1 MSLLSYI
8 LCHWPVFVNLFVY
21 ILSPMNDQHLQS
33 WRKTITKWIPSVQQQ
48 FSHLHGLLFF
58 YLILNFF
65 FFFFLL
71 YARLQSNLFNSTTS
85 VIYLQLKSN
94 VHLRPKFEMLVS
106 SRFWWHFLLCWL
118 LCTLVQVSLTQLPP
132 WSISFI
138 LSLGSRSVLLTLQL
152 EHLLVVF
159 GHAQEF
165 WNTRFIWFVQN

>member
-1 MSLLSYI
+1 MINICNHGEKLSQSEFLLCSNNFHI
-8 LCHWPVFVNLFVY
+8 FMGFRSSIWF
-21 ILSPMNDQHLQS
+21 
-33 WRKTITKWIPSVQQQ
+33 WI
-48 FSHLHGLLFF
+48 
-58 YLILNFF
+58 

-71 YARLQSNLFNSTTS
+71 YARLQGNLFNSTTS